1 MGVKGFPTLK
11 TVRPT
16 GKKGKPIIQD
26 YQGPR
31 EAKGIIEAVKGLIPN
46 EVERVTDKDLDDWL
60 QKSNETAKA
69 ILFTDKGTISALL
82 KVLAKE
88 YFSRLPIAQIR
99 DKDKNAVSTF
109 GIDTFPTLLVLP
121 GGSEPAVAYEGE
133 MKKADMKAFL
143 DKYAAPAPAEPA
155 PDSKQKPLK
164 ENKKATSSKSS
175 SDKSTFSEA
184 SSSHATEEASASAA
198 TASTITL
205 EAPSGAT
212 ESPDPIA
219 TPEDAAAPIILEDL
233 PPPLPTLDSED
244 TLIAQCLGPKTSNC
258 VLALLPN
265 SATIEAVLPE
275 SATQALSSL
284 AELADKHKQRGGK
297 IFPFYSVPPSNVGNA
312 RLREALGLEGGNEI
326 QLIIVNGRRSW
337 WQSFSGSG
345 YGSMQV
351 ESWID
356 NIRFGEGKKEK
367 LPEGLVRELES
378 ETTTTEEAEP
388 VEIPVV
394 AEEPA
399 TEEPQVAE
407 DEAPPAEPAHAE
419 L

>member
-31 EAKGIIEAVKGLIPN
+31 EAKGIVEAVKGLIPN
-46 EVERVTDKDLDDWL
+46 EVKRITDKELNDFLE
-60 QKSNETAKA
+60 KGNETAKA
-69 ILFTDKGTISALL
+69 VLFTDKGTTSALI

-88 YFSRLPIAQIR
+88 YVSRLPIAQIR
-99 DKDKNAVSTF
+99 DKDEKAVAMF
-109 GIDTFPTLLVLP
+109 GITDFPTLLVLP
-121 GGSEPAVAYEGE
+121 GGLEPAIVYEGE
-133 MKKADMKAFL
+133 MKKAAMKAFL
-143 DKYAAPAPAEPA
+143 ETHAAPAPAEPVA
-155 PDSKQKPLK
+155 DSKQKPLK
-164 ENKKATSSKSS
+164 ENKKAASSKSS

-184 SSSHATEEASASAA
+184 SSSHATEEASATAASA
-198 TASTITL
+198 TTITL
-205 EAPSGAT
+205 EAPNGAT

-219 TPEDAAAPIILEDL
+219 TPEDAAAPIILEDV
-233 PPPLPTLDSED
+233 PPPIPTLESED
-244 TLIAQCLGPKTSNC
+244 TLISHCLGVKTSNC
-258 VLALLPN
+258 VLALLPPPA
-265 SATIEAVLPE
+265 SIEAILPE

-297 IFPFYSVPPSNVGNA
+297 IFPFYSVPSSNVGNA
-312 RLREALGLEGGNEI
+312 RLRETLGLEGGDEV
-326 QLIIVNGRRSW
+326 QLIVVNGRRSW
-337 WQSFSGSG
+337 WQSFSGTG

-367 LPEGLVRELES
+367 LPEGLVVEPE
-378 ETTTTEEAEP
+378 TTTEEAEP
-388 VEIPVV
+388 VEIPIVV
-394 AEEPA
+394 EEPA

-407 DEAPPAEPAHAE
+407 GEAPPAEPAHVE